1 MRRRGSS
8 LAVCVVAVATAALVP
23 GVVEANAKKK
33 TFSSG
38 TVHRAIPQPMGIL
51 QPMLQTNF
59 RVKPRGKIK
68 DLNVAV
74 RISAPDARDLTLA
87 VVTPSLKLI
96 RLKEH
101 GFLNEPAGPDFGSGP
116 PTCSGTPTVFD
127 TQAPTPIL
135 QGAPPFLGSYAP
147 DGSLKGANRG
157 RVDGKWALWVL
168 DEFAG
173 TIGGPSSGATV
184 LNCWKVTVRYKPQR
198 KK

>member
-1 MRRRGSS
+1 M
-8 LAVCVVAVATAALVP
+8 CVVAVATAALVP
-23 GVVEANAKKK
+23 GVVEAKAKKK

-38 TVHRAIPQPMGIL
+38 TVNRAIPQPMGIL

-101 GFLNEPAGPDFGSGP
+101 GFLNEPAGPDFWLRSANLQRNADRVRHP
-116 PTCSGTPTVFD
+116 
-127 TQAPTPIL
+127 QAPTPIL

-147 DGSLKGANRG
+147 DGSLKGADRG